1 MMTTDILISKFGSFA
16 TVDVSVQKARA
27 FKKRFGQPDN
37 LLLMSATNGSL
48 AELQEKFEAAG
59 YSVAMK
65 GDCDQ

>member
-27 FKKRFGQPDN
+27 FKKRFNQPDN
-37 LLLMSATNGSL
+37 ILLMSATNARL
-48 AELQEKFEAAG
+48 AELREAFKAAG